1 MSNVPPAPPPPPPVF
16 KAPKVLARSERQPEN
31 RVNVGSVRPTQPPDR
46 SSPFAGVH
54 PETLQHAAASLRK
67 TQYREPLLSRNAEPG
82 LGRQDQF
89 PPGGYWPGG
98 AQHEALERNPAGTQ
112 VPIAT
117 NGVGEP
123 SAFSEL
129 HGYTDSLNGTNGQRA
144 FSSYEY
150 SSTTSNNS
158 SAPTT
163 FVPISVVQ
171 VPQQGNPVS
180 SYSYSYTSQQLPSQ
194 QPQPKTTTYS
204 YSYSSQQPPA
214 QKQNSSS
221 SSSYSYEEYVRRNRA
236 QNETPIDVPAPPPL
250 PQTQPPPLFS
260 NNNSTSN
267 NANVILNP
275 KDYIHEFAVNTPAA
289 VLEPSGPYSNGS
301 NSTSTTLHKIARP
314 ANYAEEL
321 RDSSLTERQRYSNQF
336 QKPLLAERPA
346 PSSIQSVYQETRT
359 SNFQRDAVND
369 LIKDM
374 EWKMR
379 TGQGAAGEE
388 FCSKCSTPIG
398 SAPGVTALGHAYHVT
413 CFTCDVCQKQLAGC
427 SFYNV
432 DGKNL
437 CQVDYMN
444 TLEKCEKCA
453 TPITSKILRAIGKAF
468 HPECFAC
475 PGCMKS
481 LDGIPFTLDK
491 ENKPYCL
498 DCFHERF
505 SPRCAKCL
513 KVIAPGGNETE
524 VARVIAMDKS
534 YHVDCYCCE
543 DCGLKLNSKIEG
555 QGCYPLESHLFC
567 KNCNLKRLKSV
578 R

>member
-1 MSNVPPAPPPPPPVF
+1 MADTEVKNNV
-16 KAPKVLARSERQPEN
+16 Q
-31 RVNVGSVRPTQPPDR
+31 
-46 SSPFAGVH
+46 
-54 PETLQHAAASLRK
+54 
-67 TQYREPLLSRNAEPG
+67 
-82 LGRQDQF
+82 
-89 PPGGYWPGG
+89 
-98 AQHEALERNPAGTQ
+98 
-112 VPIAT
+112 I
-117 NGVGEP
+117 
-123 SAFSEL
+123 
-129 HGYTDSLNGTNGQRA
+129 
-144 FSSYEY
+144 
-150 SSTTSNNS
+150 
-158 SAPTT
+158 
-163 FVPISVVQ
+163 
-171 VPQQGNPVS
+171 
-180 SYSYSYTSQQLPSQ
+180 
-194 QPQPKTTTYS
+194 
-204 YSYSSQQPPA
+204 
-214 QKQNSSS
+214 
-221 SSSYSYEEYVRRNRA
+221 
-236 QNETPIDVPAPPPL
+236 
-250 PQTQPPPLFS
+250 
-260 NNNSTSN
+260 
-267 NANVILNP
+267 
-275 KDYIHEFAVNTPAA
+275 
-289 VLEPSGPYSNGS
+289 
-301 NSTSTTLHKIARP
+301 
-314 ANYAEEL
+314 
-321 RDSSLTERQRYSNQF
+321 TE
-336 QKPLLAERPA
+336 K
-346 PSSIQSVYQETRT
+346 
-359 SNFQRDAVND
+359 
-369 LIKDM
+369 
-374 EWKMR
+374 
-379 TGQGAAGEE
+379 EE